1 MGLKGGHVFT
11 LNIDCQLPHDAIL
24 GDEGRGFRTAMQ
36 VLDNGRIEVAAQ
48 CLGLAGA
55 AMDAAIAYAKDR
67 VIGGQPLTERQGIRW
82 MIADMGVAYRSAL
95 LLSQDAARQRQ
106 AAHDGAG
113 GRFSLASAMAKLA
126 ASEAA
131 GRIAD
136 TALQLHGG
144 YGYTRDFPIE
154 RINRDL
160 RIMRI
165 YEGSSE
171 IQRIIISGNML
182 A

>member
-1 MGLKGGHVFT
+1 MSG
-11 LNIDCQLPHDAIL
+11 
-24 GDEGRGFRTAMQ
+24 
-36 VLDNGRIEVAAQ
+36 
-48 CLGLAGA
+48 AGA
-55 AMDAAIAYAKDR
+55 GAMESAIAYARDR
-67 VIGGQPLTERQGIRW
+67 VIGGQALAQRQGIAW
-82 MIADMGVAYRSAL
+82 MIADMGVAFRSAL
-95 LLSQDAARQRQ
+95 LLAQDAARQRDE
-106 AAHDGAG
+106 AHRTGA
-113 GRFSLASAMAKLA
+113 RFSLASSMAKLA
-126 ASEAA
+126 ASESA

-144 YGYTRDFPIE
+144 YGYTSDFPVE

>member
-1 MGLKGGHVFT
+1 MT
-11 LNIDCQLPHDAIL
+11 S
-24 GDEGRGFRTAMQ
+24 
-36 VLDNGRIEVAAQ
+36 
-48 CLGLAGA
+48 
-55 AMDAAIAYAKDR
+55 AIAYAKDR
-67 VIGGQPLTERQGIRW
+67 RIGGEALSDRQGIRW

-95 LLSQDAARQRQ
+95 LLAQDAARQRQ
-106 AAHDGAG
+106 KAHEEG
-113 GRFSLASAMAKLA
+113 GRFTLASSMAKLA

-144 YGYTRDFPIE
+144 YGYTRDFPVE

>member
-1 MGLKGGHVFT
+1 MVLAEIRSEVEIGQVFVDRCT
-11 LNIDCQLPHDAIL
+11 EALVANELNAEQA
-24 GDEGRGFRTAMQ
+24 A
-36 VLDNGRIEVAAQ
+36 VAKWWCTDLQ
-48 CLGLAGA
+48 G
-55 AMDAAIAYAKDR
+55 R
-67 VIGGQPLTERQGIRW
+67 VIDRC
-82 MIADMGVAYRSAL
+82 
-95 LLSQDAARQRQ
+95 
-106 AAHDGAG
+106 
-113 GRFSLASAMAKLA
+113 
-126 ASEAA
+126 
-131 GRIAD
+131 
-136 TALQLHGG
+136 LQLHGG

>member
-1 MGLKGGHVFT
+1 
-11 LNIDCQLPHDAIL
+11 
-24 GDEGRGFRTAMQ
+24 
-36 VLDNGRIEVAAQ
+36 
-48 CLGLAGA
+48 
-55 AMDAAIAYAKDR
+55 
-67 VIGGQPLTERQGIRW
+67 
-82 MIADMGVAYRSAL
+82 MIADMALAFRQAL
-95 LLSQDAARQRQ
+95 LVAQDAARQRDR
-106 AAHDGAG
+106 AHVQG
-113 GRFSLASAMAKLA
+113 GRFSLAASMAKLA

-171 IQRIIISGNML
+171 IQRNIISGHLL

>member
-1 MGLKGGHVFT
+1 
-11 LNIDCQLPHDAIL
+11 
-24 GDEGRGFRTAMQ
+24 
-36 VLDNGRIEVAAQ
+36 
-48 CLGLAGA
+48 
-55 AMDAAIAYAKDR
+55 
-67 VIGGQPLTERQGIRW
+67 
-82 MIADMGVAYRSAL
+82 
-95 LLSQDAARQRQ
+95 
-106 AAHDGAG
+106 
-113 GRFSLASAMAKLA
+113 ASSMAKLA

-154 RINRDL
+154 RIARDL

>member
-1 MGLKGGHVFT
+1 MT
-11 LNIDCQLPHDAIL
+11 S
-24 GDEGRGFRTAMQ
+24 
-36 VLDNGRIEVAAQ
+36 
-48 CLGLAGA
+48 
-55 AMDAAIAYAKDR
+55 AIAYTKER
-67 VIGGQPLTERQGIRW
+67 VIGGQPLSERQGIRW

-106 AAHDGAG
+106 KAHDEG
-113 GRFSLASAMAKLA
+113 GRFTLASSMAKLA

-131 GRIAD
+131 AKVAD

-171 IQRIIISGNML
+171 IQRIIIAGNML